1 MPPPLRWPYVSLIA
15 PALALLF
22 LVGAWSW
29 KSTHASDAK
38 SGSTVAEELVT
49 SLGVRPPMPD
59 ATELVQAADY
69 NPRRVELSAERL
81 AGLQAI
87 VDRINAELATLQDVK
102 KQTVQSWAM
111 TRIELG
117 SYRLL
122 RSGEESRPARGAILV
137 RVSSSDGSDKEVE
150 ILPGECADVDVIVLD
165 MDALLQR
172 GESEIRNYID
182 SCAKSHEEG
191 A

>member
-1 MPPPLRWPYVSLIA
+1 MRAPLRSPSVILVA
-15 PALALLF
+15 PVLALLF
-22 LVGAWSW
+22 LLGAWSW
-29 KSTHASDAK
+29 RSTHASAAERASSADAP
-38 SGSTVAEELVT
+38 LVT
-49 SLGVRPPMPD
+49 SIGVRPPLPD
-59 ATELVQAADY
+59 ATQLLQDATC
-69 NPRRVELSAERL
+69 NPRGIALSADRL

-87 VDRINAELATLQDVK
+87 VDRVNAELATLQDMK

-122 RSGEESRPARGAILV
+122 RSGEETRPARGAVLV
-137 RVSSSDGSDKEVE
+137 RVSSSDGSEKEVE

-165 MDALLQR
+165 MDALLER

-182 SCAKSHEEG
+182 SCARGHEEG